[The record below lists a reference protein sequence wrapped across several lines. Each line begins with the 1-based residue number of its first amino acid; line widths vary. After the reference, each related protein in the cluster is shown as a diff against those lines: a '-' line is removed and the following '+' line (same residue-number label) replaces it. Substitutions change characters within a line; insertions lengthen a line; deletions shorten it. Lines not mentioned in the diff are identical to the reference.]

1 MIPGSGFGHPR
12 QGGTAHQ
19 GRGRRSKRF
28 HAGAPQALGLFGGFD
43 RWRRTAGGS
52 LVDDDLTQILDAVFG
67 EGGYAILTHTVD
79 PEAVVFDS
87 RNMSIDS
94 SCSQSSSSRSRF
106 ATQPI
111 VRWMDRRHDQAAWCR
126 ARLPVRRQ

>member
-1 MIPGSGFGHPR
+1 MIPVRGSGIRGKVGPLTR
-12 QGGTAHQ
+12 AADD
-19 GRGRRSKRF
+19 GRNVSMREHRRR
-28 HAGAPQALGLFGGFD
+28 LGLFGGFD